1 MSVCC
6 QQVANGWF
14 FGDPGRELS
23 SIAAAA
29 TAGGGDGGVDGSG
42 GGGAAEMTRTSTV
55 ALSAVATI
63 APLHKQ

>member
-14 FGDPGRELS
+14 FDDPGRELS
-23 SIAAAA
+23 SITAAA
-29 TAGGGDGGVDGSG
+29 TAGGGVGGWMVLG
-42 GGGAAEMTRTSTV
+42 GGQEMTRTSTI